1 MGQVRY
7 FVLSSRQAD
16 HNSCSRPKKYQS
28 FTVCVLNSQV
38 NKLKGSSSTTVSG
51 WTFNGVKNG
60 GSQNLSNHF
69 RSAINAT
76 EWGCPNAS
84 WFAWAWPEEG
94 SINTTLHGKGEAILE
109 YGNCHKRGNVAVHL
123 NGIRL
128 SDVGPKKEVQ
138 VGFEFNDGDVLQ
150 ITEYKA
156 IIQFNYLRIVGCPE
170 GISFKRLNCFILN

>member
-1 MGQVRY
+1 MGQGRY

-16 HNSCSRPKKYQS
+16 HNRCSRPKKYQS

-38 NKLKGSSSTTVSG
+38 NKLKGSSSATDSG

-60 GSQNLSNHF
+60 LWNE
-69 RSAINAT
+69 NAT
-76 EWGCPNAS
+76 EWGCANAS
-84 WFAWAWPEEG
+84 WFGWAWPEEA

-138 VGFEFNDGDVLQ
+138 VGFEFNDGDELQ